1 MGEILRHTCLNCG
14 AQTELHVGGGMRD
27 CEVATALQAGHGDR
41 KLAAALQDGARF
53 RINRVTAVCRR
64 CQKLVAGTRVIY
76 QREGISEEMVQ
87 GVCPVCSG
95 QLEWPEEKKVSC
107 PVCGGQTELTIIG
120 HWD

>member
-14 AQTELHVGGGMRD
+14 AQTELRIGGGMRD
-27 CEVATALQAGHGDR
+27 CEVETALQAGHGDR

-53 RINRVTAVCRR
+53 RIDRVTAVCDR
-64 CQKLVAGTRVIY
+64 CRKLVAGTRVIY
-76 QREGISEEMVQ
+76 QREDASEEMIQ

-95 QLEWPEEKKVSC
+95 PLEWPEEKSVSC